1 MSKYTYLENVAMCK
15 MNDKGFIYRLIVMN
29 DDIKDFFRMYEIN
42 EAVIQNLKT
51 KASIIIAED
60 DPVVPFH
67 TTKHLSDNS
76 HVNFLSTKYGGHNGF
91 VENFKLED
99 FSIKILEE
107 EFSKN
112 T

>member
-1 MSKYTYLENVAMCK
+1 MK
-15 MNDKGFIYRLIVMN
+15 F

-42 EAVIQNLKT
+42 EVVIQNLKT

>member
-1 MSKYTYLENVAMCK
+1 MPCDHLIDEESN
-15 MNDKGFIYRLIVMN
+15 FI
-29 DDIKDFFRMYEIN
+29 
-42 EAVIQNLKT
+42 EAVQKSSNQE
-51 KASIIIAED
+51 S
-60 DPVVPFH
+60 
-67 TTKHLSDNS
+67 SDYITLFGLYPENPN
-76 HVNFLSTKYGGHNGF
+76 VGFGYITADNNGF